1 MNIIPYFLLDLSS
14 SDNICI
20 LFMITGVSKH
30 TPLYSVSFNRML
42 LISYVNLLLNRNKFF
57 DAHRYTYIEF
67 FLLKKF
73 CF

>member
-20 LFMITGVSKH
+20 LFMITGVRKH
-30 TPLYSVSFNRML
+30 TPLYSVPFNRML
-42 LISYVNLLLNRNKFF
+42 LTSYVNLLLKRIKFF
-57 DAHRYTYIEF
+57 DAHRYTYIGF
-67 FLLKKF
+67 FLLKKL